1 MGRKLIWRAVAS
13 APGHEEVHVF
23 VDASDRAEAK
33 KHLYQRL
40 AEEWRC
46 SVNRITF
53 HNMWNENELR
63 EMSTGPREPE
73 GLPLLESGGG
83 NGGVFYD
90 HEPLLLIASRRLRA
104 SLETALIVLQKWTV
118 CVGCGYSGVR
128 DGAGKNA
135 PVWVKVNPESAL
147 GLCSGCDA
155 FLLQERQRRQRHD
168 QLFSCG
174 LSCKQRKTEGAV

>member
-83 NGGVFYD
+83 TAGFFMTMSRCSLLPPGVSAHHSKLHSSYCRSGRCVWAVVI
-90 HEPLLLIASRRLRA
+90 PGYGMVPVRMLR
-104 SLETALIVLQKWTV
+104 
-118 CVGCGYSGVR
+118 SG
-128 DGAGKNA
+128 
-135 PVWVKVNPESAL
+135 
-147 GLCSGCDA
+147 
-155 FLLQERQRRQRHD
+155 
-168 QLFSCG
+168 
-174 LSCKQRKTEGAV
+174 

>member
-1 MGRKLIWRAVAS
+1 M
-13 APGHEEVHVF
+13 F

-63 EMSTGPREPE
+63 EMSTGPREPA

-135 PVWVKVNPESAL
+135 LVWVKVNPES
-147 GLCSGCDA
+147 GL
-155 FLLQERQRRQRHD
+155 
-168 QLFSCG
+168 
-174 LSCKQRKTEGAV
+174 

>member
-1 MGRKLIWRAVAS
+1 M
-13 APGHEEVHVF
+13 F

-63 EMSTGPREPE
+63 EMSTGPREPA

-128 DGAGKNA
+128 DSAGKNA
-135 PVWVKVNPESAL
+135 PVWVKVSPESGL
-147 GLCSGCDA
+147 GLCSGCDS

>member
-63 EMSTGPREPE
+63 EMSTGPREPA

-83 NGGVFYD
+83 NGGVFMTMSRCS
-90 HEPLLLIASRRLRA
+90 LLPPASPRITRNCTHR
-104 SLETALIVLQKWTV
+104 TAEVD
-118 CVGCGYSGVR
+118 GVR
-128 DGAGKNA
+128 
-135 PVWVKVNPESAL
+135 
-147 GLCSGCDA
+147 GLW
-155 FLLQERQRRQRHD
+155 
-168 QLFSCG
+168 LFRG
-174 LSCKQRKTEGAV
+174 TG